1 MKKFDEA
8 NKYFDLAIKAD
19 AKFSL
24 AYENARGYIL
34 QKDIPFSIKATR
46 KSIW

>member
-24 AYENARGYIL
+24 AYENALRIHTTKRY
-34 QKDIPFSIKATR
+34 PFQH
-46 KSIW
+46 